1 MDIHRTLRTSLF
13 TVMAFIS
20 APSCSQPVHSKLA
33 SSRLEAYQVDGG
45 FDVLPLRTDET
56 KTWFSASKLSVNAL
70 SENYY
75 LIGIE
80 LVALDSSLTRKDVT
94 KAVAA
99 LEGTSIAITTF
110 RDGKSSRVYKQQMI
124 GADDPIIASLG
135 RHGGVDSFAWISKD
149 LSLCNRILLS
159 GRIELNVSFAA
170 ARGFFAD
177 PLLNKL
183 ILKPVLLG
191 PRGKSASIF
200 GDARAKWFEAD
211 LAKCS

>member
-1 MDIHRTLRTSLF
+1 MDIHRLLRASLLS
-13 TVMAFIS
+13 VVAFVS
-20 APSCSQPVHSKLA
+20 APSCSQPVDNNLA
-33 SSRLEAYQVDGG
+33 SSRLQAYQVDGG

-56 KTWFSASKLSVNAL
+56 KIWFSASKLSVNAL

-80 LVALDSSLTRKDVT
+80 LVAIDSSLTRKDAT

-110 RDGKSSRVYKQQMI
+110 RDGKPSRVYKQQMV

-159 GRIELNVSFAA
+159 GKTELNVSFAA
-170 ARGFFAD
+170 ASGFATD
-177 PLLNKL
+177 PLLNKF

-200 GDARAKWFEAD
+200 GDARAKSFEAD
-211 LAKCS
+211 LAKCG